1 MGRNIKRRFRK
12 MEFLESIP
20 LATTVSKAIGASL
33 FCLSLNRKTM
43 DQINICEVVEGMIV
57 GRE

>member
-1 MGRNIKRRFRK
+1 